1 MRRLPLAAYVPMG
14 VTSRYAAPKATVDPD
29 RSKKWIK
36 RAAPIVLAHKVQFFS
51 ALIFSFLGLIIQ
63 VWIPKI
69 LQNGI
74 TNSLINKTQP
84 LHNYVELIAVL
95 GLFTGVFGYISR
107 TNLFKVAYAIEFDLR
122 NILYEHFTRMSFPF
136 YDRVQSGQL
145 ISRANSDIR
154 SVQMYLTFAPMILV
168 QCSIAVVAF
177 AFMLSISVP
186 LAFVAMASMPFI
198 YIVGVKMRKSLFPV
212 SWIIQA
218 RLAEVATVVDE
229 NVNGVRV
236 VRSFAAEQ
244 QQLRQLATAADR
256 VQWAY
261 IKDADLRARF
271 APLVQ
276 NLSQVGLVLV
286 LLVGGW
292 MVIHEHLPVA
302 SIVSFNLYLVMMQAP
317 FMMLGMLIM
326 MGQRA
331 SASAERIYEI
341 LDEVPTIVD
350 RPDAVDL
357 VDSSGDVE
365 FDGVSFAY
373 ADDSLLS
380 KEGDGPR
387 EILRDFNLHLH
398 PGETIALV
406 GRTGSG
412 KSTVA
417 RVLARFYD
425 ATGGTVR
432 VDGHDVRDLT
442 LTSLRA
448 NIGVVLDEPFLF
460 SVSIRDNIAYGRPDA
475 SLEEVV
481 AAAEAAG
488 AAGFIKRLSDGYDT
502 VVGERGYTLSG
513 GQRQRI
519 AIARALLVNPP
530 ILILD
535 DATSAIDVK
544 VEQRIHSSLPRPHG
558 GAHHAHHRPPVVHHQ
573 PGRPGRAARRGPHR
587 GGRHPR
593 RAARLDAALCRG
605 ARPGGQRGADGR
617 GGRGRHRGPRAGRR
631 RPRARGRRPLMFGGG
646 GVGPPMGGG
655 GAPGAAQA
663 GLPFGGIPHELQD
676 GVDVL
681 LAQEGERGES
691 DAVFTQLP
699 SSHESKKL
707 SLTSLLME
715 YPLMSALAALLVGL
729 IALFTQLG
737 PSLVSYAINHGLT
750 PPHYDYGVVVAMALL
765 YLVSIVVS
773 GGAQWGQARVTGRLA
788 SWVMNDLRIK
798 VFRHLQRLSLD
809 FFTEEKAGVVMSR
822 MTSDIENLQQLLQDG
837 LAQFAIQGLTMV
849 VITVFL
855 FATNATLAAITVFAV
870 LPPLVI
876 MSLWFK
882 RASERGYDK
891 VRDGIA
897 LVLADLSE
905 SLQGVR
911 IVTAHNRQRYN
922 VETHRDIVGSYRDA
936 NNYTGRINGVYGP
949 GSQVISVFGQVLILG
964 IGGAMYLHHPQEIN
978 LGQLTAFFLYV
989 NRFFSPIQLLVQQY
1003 NTFQQGRAS
1012 VFKLQG
1018 LLENEPSVL
1027 EARDAVELPQ
1037 IRGEIRFDHVSFGY
1051 DPAVPVLFDVD
1062 LTIAPG
1068 ETVAFVGA
1076 TGAGKSTMAK
1086 LVTRFYD
1093 PTEGRVLIDG
1103 FDLAHVTLSSLR
1115 SQLGVVPQEP
1125 FLFAGTIRD
1134 NIAFARPGAPDDE
1147 VWNAVHQVGLGE
1159 LVHRLPYGLDTPV
1172 HERGQSLSSGERQ
1185 LIALG
1190 RAFMAE
1196 PRVLVL
1202 DEATSNLDL
1211 KSETMV
1217 EAALDV
1223 LLEGRTAVLIAHRL
1237 STAMRADRI
1246 VVVGDGRLLE
1256 VGSHSELVALGGH
1269 YAEMYQTWITQ
1280 SHTA

>member
-1 MRRLPLAAYVPMG
+1 MSKTEDRFQSAATPLDGNGSVAVDPEGTGEEVRQLPLAAYVPMG
-14 VTSRYAAPKATVDPD
+14 VTSRYVAPKATVDPD
-29 RSKKWIK
+29 RSKSWIR
-36 RAAPIVLAHKVQFFS
+36 RAAPIVMAHKVQWYS

-74 TNSLINKTQP
+74 TNALIARTQP

-95 GLFTGVFGYISR
+95 GFFTGLFGYISR
-107 TNLFKVAYAIEFDLR
+107 TNLYKVAYAIEFDLR

-168 QCSIAVVAF
+168 QCSIALVAF

-212 SWIIQA
+212 SWLIQS

-256 VQWAY
+256 VQWGY

-331 SASAERIYEI
+331 SASAGRIYEI
-341 LDEVPTIVD
+341 LDEQATIVD
-350 RPDAVDL
+350 RPGAVDL
-357 VDSSGDVE
+357 VDCQGDVE

-380 KEGDGPR
+380 KSGEDGDGPR
-387 EILRDFNLHLH
+387 EILRDLNLHLH

-442 LTSLRA
+442 LTSLRG

-475 SLEEVV
+475 PMEEVV

-488 AAGFIKRLSDGYDT
+488 AAGFIGRLDQGYDT

-544 VEQRIHSSLPRPHG
+544 VEQRIHS
-558 GAHHAHHRPPVVHHQ
+558 
-573 PGRPGRAARRGPHR
+573 
-587 GGRHPR
+587 
-593 RAARLDAALCRG
+593 AL
-605 ARPGGQRGADGR
+605 
-617 GGRGRHRGPRAGRR
+617 
-631 RPRARGRRPLMFGGG
+631 
-646 GVGPPMGGG
+646 
-655 GAPGAAQA
+655 
-663 GLPFGGIPHELQD
+663 
-676 GVDVL
+676 
-681 LAQEGERGES
+681 
-691 DAVFTQLP
+691 
-699 SSHESKKL
+699 
-707 SLTSLLME
+707 
-715 YPLMSALAALLVGL
+715 
-729 IALFTQLG
+729 
-737 PSLVSYAINHGLT
+737 
-750 PPHYDYGVVVAMALL
+750 
-765 YLVSIVVS
+765 
-773 GGAQWGQARVTGRLA
+773 
-788 SWVMNDLRIK
+788 
-798 VFRHLQRLSLD
+798 
-809 FFTEEKAGVVMSR
+809 
-822 MTSDIENLQQLLQDG
+822 
-837 LAQFAIQGLTMV
+837 
-849 VITVFL
+849 
-855 FATNATLAAITVFAV
+855 
-870 LPPLVI
+870 
-876 MSLWFK
+876 
-882 RASERGYDK
+882 
-891 VRDGIA
+891 
-897 LVLADLSE
+897 
-905 SLQGVR
+905 
-911 IVTAHNRQRYN
+911 
-922 VETHRDIVGSYRDA
+922 
-936 NNYTGRINGVYGP
+936 
-949 GSQVISVFGQVLILG
+949 
-964 IGGAMYLHHPQEIN
+964 
-978 LGQLTAFFLYV
+978 
-989 NRFFSPIQLLVQQY
+989 
-1003 NTFQQGRAS
+1003 
-1012 VFKLQG
+1012 
-1018 LLENEPSVL
+1018 
-1027 EARDAVELPQ
+1027 
-1037 IRGEIRFDHVSFGY
+1037 
-1051 DPAVPVLFDVD
+1051 
-1062 LTIAPG
+1062 
-1068 ETVAFVGA
+1068 
-1076 TGAGKSTMAK
+1076 
-1086 LVTRFYD
+1086 
-1093 PTEGRVLIDG
+1093 RVL
-1103 FDLAHVTLSSLR
+1103 
-1115 SQLGVVPQEP
+1115 
-1125 FLFAGTIRD
+1125 
-1134 NIAFARPGAPDDE
+1134 
-1147 VWNAVHQVGLGE
+1147 
-1159 LVHRLPYGLDTPV
+1159 
-1172 HERGQSLSSGERQ
+1172 
-1185 LIALG
+1185 
-1190 RAFMAE
+1190 M
-1196 PRVLVL
+1196 
-1202 DEATSNLDL
+1202 
-1211 KSETMV
+1211 
-1217 EAALDV
+1217 
-1223 LLEGRTAVLIAHRL
+1223 EGRTTLIIAHRL
-1237 STAMRADRI
+1237 STISLADRVVLLDGGRI
-1246 VVVGDGRLLE
+1246 VADGTHAELLASTPLYSE
-1256 VGSHSELVALGGH
+1256 VLAQAASEEQAEETAAAGREDLGLEEDVLEPEGG
-1269 YAEMYQTWITQ
+1269 AI
-1280 SHTA
+1280 